1 MVASGLGPLRWLE
14 RHHGRPPTL
23 KSVKS
28 VTLSCGCR
36 VAADR
41 RVHGAGISDQ
51 RRQELE
57 AFHAEI
63 HAIEQRHHDEHMA
76 RMVRMAGTGTF
87 PASKFVNS
95 AVPATALF
103 VGVESE
109 SSANRKRAGR

>member
-1 MVASGLGPLRWLE
+1 M
-14 RHHGRPPTL
+14 

-41 RVHGAGISDQ
+41 RVHGAGISAQ
-51 RRQELE
+51 HRQELE
-57 AFHAEI
+57 VFHAEI

-76 RMVRMAGTGTF
+76 RMAGTGTF